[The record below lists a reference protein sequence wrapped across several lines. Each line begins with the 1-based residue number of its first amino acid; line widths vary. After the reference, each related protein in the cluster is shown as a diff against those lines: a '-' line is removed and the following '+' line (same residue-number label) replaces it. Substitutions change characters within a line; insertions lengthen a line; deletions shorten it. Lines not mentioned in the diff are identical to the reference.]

1 MKNWTDRFPR
11 LSRLDQGLKG
21 RIETNSNI
29 IFFKKNSLVFLDRIR
44 TVSCAVSIGVD
55 PVYGRPCVLR
65 RPEPHARAQCTDGDV
80 KGLVVSPCG
89 LGQVHLIKCQ
99 IRHCPPQTRVLRL
112 KQLQSLQLIAAHA
125 AILVTPA
132 IICLNCNTNLT
143 NRIR

>member
-21 RIETNSNI
+21 RIETKSNI
-29 IFFKKNSLVFLDRIR
+29 FFLRRIHYFLDRIR

-55 PVYGRPCVLR
+55 PVYDTPCVLR
-65 RPEPHARAQCTDGDV
+65 RPEPHAHAQCTDGDV

-89 LGQVHLIKCQ
+89 LGQDHLVKCQ

-112 KQLQSLQLIAAHA
+112 KQLQSLQLIVAHA
-125 AILVTPA
+125 AILFTPA
-132 IICLNCNTNLT
+132 IICLNCNTNLA
-143 NRIR
+143 NSVC